1 MKIRVALL
9 DTDMRY
15 LEKLMSVFSKDYF
28 EKIEIYSY
36 TNYENA
42 VEDIAKERISVFLS
56 STDYEIVS
64 EDIPVNCAVAYLVD
78 TRDIETY
85 KGVKAVCK
93 YQTVD
98 ALYKA
103 VVNLYS
109 TVATDITAFAG
120 LSGNACNIYGFMS
133 ASGGTGSSTAAAAC
147 AMHLAKAGKKV
158 VYLNYEKLGD
168 PNLYFSAEGTET
180 FRDVIF
186 ALKSKKGNLALKLT
200 ATVKRDKSGVDFF
213 ATVPLALDFAELTV
227 MESIEII
234 KTLKDSGNYEYIVVD
249 MDFSLEK
256 DSLKL
261 MNELNELVIISDGS
275 PISNSKL
282 KRAIDSLKIIEEQ
295 MEIPIFKNTAILYNR
310 FSSKV
315 SSKIVLDGIK
325 ELGGIKRYEGYEES
339 ALLEELSSL
348 PVFDVFIAKKE
359 S

>member
-1 MKIRVALL
+1 MKIRVAIL
-9 DTDMRY
+9 DRDVRY
-15 LEKLMSVFSKDYF
+15 LEKLMSAFLKDYF

-42 VEDIAKERISVFLS
+42 VEGITNEKINVFLT
-56 STDYEIVS
+56 STDYEVAS
-64 EDIPVNCAVAYLVD
+64 EDIPKNCEVAYLVD
-78 TRDIETY
+78 TKDIETY

-93 YQTVD
+93 YQTVE
-98 ALYKA
+98 ALYKNI
-103 VVNLYS
+103 VNLFS
-109 TVATDITAFAG
+109 NVATDITAFAG
-120 LSGNACNIYGFMS
+120 LAGNACNVYGFMS

-158 VYLNYEKLGD
+158 VYLNYETLGD
-168 PNLYFSAEGTET
+168 PNLYFSAQGSET

-186 ALKSKKGNLALKLT
+186 ALKSKKGNLALKLA
-200 ATVKRDKSGVDFF
+200 ATVKRDKSGVEFF

-227 MESIEII
+227 KESIDII
-234 KTLKDSGNYEYIVVD
+234 KTLKDSGSYEYIVVD

-256 DSLKL
+256 DSLML
-261 MNELNELVIISDGS
+261 MNELNELIIISDGS

-325 ELGGIKRYEGYEES
+325 ELGGIKRYEGYEEA